1 MWWGGGVRT
10 RACAYVAVWCVCV
23 VCVVCV
29 CVWCVCGLR
38 SGKLEEVYDKVG
50 PSSFN
55 PGAVF
60 MTPPPLLPPPPPPAS
75 SYPLHLIRRLLLS
88 SSQGLLQ
95 YLSLFHDNK
104 NLQPLCSSLLVRPSD
119 EGGWV
124 GGEGWGGWGGGC
136 LGVFFW
142 GGWVGLFPPACV
154 PLISSCLSLI
164 ITCFCFPLREANSFL
179 VLFFSSKLTRVGL

>member
-1 MWWGGGVRT
+1 MCVEGREVGGGGGGMGGGGE
-10 RACAYVAVWCVCV
+10 CARERVLVWCVV
-23 VCVVCV
+23 
-29 CVWCVCGLR
+29 CVCGLR

-60 MTPPPLLPPPPPPAS
+60 MTPPPLPHPPPLGPRTPFIS
-75 SYPLHLIRRLLLS
+75 SAVSSS

-104 NLQPLCSSLLVRPSD
+104 NLQPLCSSLPVRPSD

-124 GGEGWGGWGGGC
+124 GGEGWGGGC
-136 LGVFFW
+136 LGVFFLG
-142 GGWVGLFPPACV
+142 GGWSGSFPSRLCT
-154 PLISSCLSLI
+154 I
-164 ITCFCFPLREANSFL
+164 N
-179 VLFFSSKLTRVGL
+179 